1 LIIWNVITM
10 SKKDFFNA
18 DIQDGDILILGVG
31 NYLLGDEGVGVHF
44 IKYLE
49 TQDLPDKVHLLDGGT
64 GGYYLMPYMEN
75 YSAVIMVD
83 ATIDGRDPGNFRMIR
98 PRFASD
104 YPPQLSAHDIGLK
117 DMIEGMILTDTL
129 PDLYLLAVS
138 IFDYDKLS
146 IDLTKQIR
154 DVFPQ
159 MKEDVLKLCNALLED
174 KKVDV

>member
-1 LIIWNVITM
+1 MTN
-10 SKKDFFNA
+10 KKDFFNA
-18 DIQDGDILILGVG
+18 DVQDGDILILGVG

-49 TQDLPDKVHLLDGGT
+49 NENLPDGVHVLDGGT
-64 GGYYLMPYMEN
+64 GGYYLVPYIES

-83 ATIDGRDPGNFRMIR
+83 ATIDGKNPGHFRMIR
-98 PRFASD
+98 PRFSTD

-138 IFDYDKLS
+138 ILDYDKLS
-146 IDLTKQIR
+146 IDLTEEISNA
-154 DVFPQ
+154 FPQ
-159 MKEDVLKLCNALLED
+159 MKETVFKLVENLKFSQKTVSL
-174 KKVDV
+174 